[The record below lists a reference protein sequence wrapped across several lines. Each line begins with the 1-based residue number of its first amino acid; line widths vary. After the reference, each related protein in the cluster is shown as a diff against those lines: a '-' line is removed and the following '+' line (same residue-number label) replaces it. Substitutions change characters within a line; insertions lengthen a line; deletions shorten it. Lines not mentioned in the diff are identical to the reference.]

1 MVDRPGVQAQQCAQL
16 TGTNITSAFLK
27 VFCLHYLFLIVL
39 IGSTYVSL
47 VIIATG
53 IHPVTFRTRQ
63 LSLSSPKILGFVPG
77 RQAVAKLF
85 SICVSPQLSWLEHL
99 TVNQRAAGSSP
110 AGDAIFFAKL
120 NLFPLPEFLLSGVFF
135 IYYFKEIKF
144 IFFRH
149 LLIYL
154 IILKEVSAS
163 FPLLFSN
170 KYINVYDKISNLVVL
185 IKY

>member
-16 TGTNITSAFLK
+16 TGTNITSAFLT

-77 RQAVAKLF
+77 R
-85 SICVSPQLSWLEHL
+85 
-99 TVNQRAAGSSP
+99 
-110 AGDAIFFAKL
+110 
-120 NLFPLPEFLLSGVFF
+120 
-135 IYYFKEIKF
+135 
-144 IFFRH
+144 
-149 LLIYL
+149 
-154 IILKEVSAS
+154 
-163 FPLLFSN
+163 
-170 KYINVYDKISNLVVL
+170 
-185 IKY
+185 